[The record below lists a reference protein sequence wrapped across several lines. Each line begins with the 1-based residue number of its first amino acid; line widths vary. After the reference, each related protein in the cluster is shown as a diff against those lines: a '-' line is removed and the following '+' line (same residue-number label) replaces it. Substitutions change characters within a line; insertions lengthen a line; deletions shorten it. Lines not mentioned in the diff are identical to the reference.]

1 MKKSGARSS
10 QKTVYDQTCS
20 QRWIKKDINQSNLI
34 NYCQRDNCKEW
45 SNNVKRLE
53 LRYLDWR
60 IPVFIK
66 FITKITK
73 LQKYPSRYAVLQW
86 EMMEV
91 MMLMHGSILP
101 ATTNPPPLP
110 PFRHIL
116 GHFQPF
122 RAGAGDFFWGGPG
135 QRAASRRRKAARRH
149 LNRAVRDCSRGRKNL
164 ESMKH
169 LGNIGSLYTRA

>member
-1 MKKSGARSS
+1 MKSSGARPL
-10 QKTVYDQTCS
+10 QKTVYDQTYS
-20 QRWIKKDINQSNLI
+20 QRWIKKDLDQSNLI
-34 NYCQRDNCKEW
+34 NYCQRHNCKEW

-66 FITKITK
+66 FVTKITK
-73 LQKYPSRYAVLQW
+73 LQKYLSRYAVLQW

-101 ATTNPPPLP
+101 ATTNPSPLP
-110 PFRHIL
+110 PLRHIL

-122 RAGAGDFFWGGPG
+122 RAGAREFFLRRPWPRVAGRVWGRVGG
-135 QRAASRRRKAARRH
+135 K
-149 LNRAVRDCSRGRKNL
+149 
-164 ESMKH
+164 
-169 LGNIGSLYTRA
+169 